1 MKKYQMHVRLS
12 YYVWVEVEAMEEEY
26 AREQGIRKAFR
37 EMDKGHGSWGEEPEV
52 TDFSEMEEVK

>member
-1 MKKYQMHVRLS
+1 MKKWKGLVCMPMWQEI
-12 YYVWVEVEAMEEEY
+12 EVEAMEEEY